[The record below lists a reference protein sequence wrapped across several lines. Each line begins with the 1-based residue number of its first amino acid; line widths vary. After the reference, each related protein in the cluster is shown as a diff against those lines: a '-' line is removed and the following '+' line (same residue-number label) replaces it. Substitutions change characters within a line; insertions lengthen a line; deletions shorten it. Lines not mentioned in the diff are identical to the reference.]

1 MSKKDD
7 EINRQLIFNSGGAN
21 PEDYLTPK
29 QLKRYNE
36 NPERFIDIDVDLA
49 MNEEEEEVVP
59 TYESNRQKLQQSRE
73 RSLDPDR
80 FKSQLE
86 TIKKG
91 VEIVTPDPM
100 NPKEVSE
107 FFTDMVI
114 DASIL
119 GRSANLTDL
128 GVGISAV
135 ISRRLTKN
143 PSLQK
148 IIKESIGVGIEPAQ
162 QLPEDALPSTGLNII
177 KQMQE
182 VFSGRLFGITGG
194 SFPVPKGA
202 AFDENVL
209 KKYVDDAL
217 AYRKARLEEKTVQG
231 FSPKR
236 VDLMKGFGRTVRNKS
251 GQEFILVRKR
261 KVPNP
266 DVREAVENYQLRSL
280 WSVEDQLVKK
290 RGFEF
295 KRTPEVA
302 ELNKLKV
309 ELNKFKDQH
318 GDRYYAALM
327 EQGERAY
334 LEHKVARGQSW
345 FWNRIENPKAGET
358 FGDWVGSTNRNNIE
372 NLRLLFREPFKQIKD
387 TTEMRLAA
395 RQAKIKDDYQKLVI
409 DIEDPL
415 SGDIFKRSNPGNL
428 LIRRAD
434 DGQVVGLI
442 GDFYQELYSEAFKNN
457 YSIKKLRSK
466 GVPKKYRAKP
476 EETLKQYQARIFN
489 EKLDEAFRQ
498 DLTYQQLR
506 EQSLDEMAEFFDT
519 FDEQLGMID
528 TPQWVKNIQ
537 SGRFDDPYGREAV
550 KRNVEDLKAI
560 QAIKEVDNS
569 LSKVLADEKA
579 IQKTMKQYV
588 AFNDME
594 DPNLFEAAQKI
605 LEEFRAKT
613 PVGEQG
619 LIAEIGEEQARSR
632 LMKILFDKYGAK

>member
-1 MSKKDD
+1 
-7 EINRQLIFNSGGAN
+7 
-21 PEDYLTPK
+21 
-29 QLKRYNE
+29 
-36 NPERFIDIDVDLA
+36 
-49 MNEEEEEVVP
+49 MNEEERDLEAELKEEKDRFEAQNQEAYDKEVSGENEIKAA
-59 TYESNRQKLQQSRE
+59 YEKNRE
-73 RSLDPDR
+73 RLKKTREESADPDR
-80 FKSQLE
+80 FQSQLE
-86 TIKKG
+86 TIQKY
-91 VEIVTPDPM
+91 TPDLS

-107 FFTDMVI
+107 FML
-114 DASIL
+114 DAIVDTGII
-119 GRSANLTDL
+119 GRSIGEDL
-128 GVGISAV
+128 PAGIATV
-135 ISRRLTKN
+135 IQRRLAKS
-143 PSLQK
+143 PSLKKNIQ
-148 IIKESIGVGIEPAQ
+148 ESIGLSVDPAQ
-162 QLPEDALPSTGLNII
+162 QLPDDAIPNTGLGII

-194 SFPVPKGA
+194 TFPVPKGA
-202 AFDENVL
+202 AFDDNVL

-266 DVREAVENYQLRSL
+266 DVREATENYQLRSL

-295 KRTPEVA
+295 NRTPEVA

-309 ELNKFKDQH
+309 ELNKFKDQY

-345 FWNRIENPKAGET
+345 FWRRKERDAT
-358 FGDWVGSTNRNNIE
+358 FAPWVDAKNRNDIE
-372 NLRLLFREPFKQIKD
+372 NLRLLFREPYKQIKD
-387 TTEMRLAA
+387 TTEMRLVA
-395 RQAKIKDDYQKLVI
+395 RNNPIKNDLEKLVI

-434 DGQVVGLI
+434 NGQVVGLI
-442 GDFYQELYSEAFKNN
+442 GDFYQELYSEAFKKN
-457 YSIKKLRSK
+457 YSIKRLRADGIPEK
-466 GVPKKYRAKP
+466 FKARP
-476 EETLKQYQARIFN
+476 EETLSDYRDRIFN

-498 DLTYQQLR
+498 GLNYQQLQ
-506 EQSLDEMAEFFDT
+506 EQSLQEMAEFFDT
-519 FDEQLGMID
+519 FDEKLGMID

-537 SGRFDDPYGREAV
+537 SQRFGDPASLDIDDFNR
-550 KRNVEDLKAI
+550 RDLKSI
-560 QAIKEVDNS
+560 QARSEVDNS
-569 LSKVLADEKA
+569 LLKMIEDEEA
-579 IQKTMKQYV
+579 LEKTAGKFGVYT
-588 AFNDME
+588 DME

-605 LEEFRAKT
+605 LENFRAKT
-613 PVGEQG
+613 PKGEQG
-619 LIAEIGEEQARSR
+619 VIGEIGEEQARSR

>member
-1 MSKKDD
+1 
-7 EINRQLIFNSGGAN
+7 
-21 PEDYLTPK
+21 
-29 QLKRYNE
+29 
-36 NPERFIDIDVDLA
+36 
-49 MNEEEEEVVP
+49 MNEEERDLEAELKEEKDRFEQQNQEAYDEV
-59 TYESNRQKLQQSRE
+59 TKGNEELRRRQEAAYEKNRRKLKESRE
-73 RSLDPDR
+73 ESLDPDR
-80 FKSQLE
+80 FESQLE
-86 TIKKG
+86 SLPL
-91 VEIVTPDPM
+91 PDPTNIKDM
-100 NPKEVSE
+100 SE
-107 FFTDMVI
+107 FLTDMAV
-114 DASIL
+114 DAGIL
-119 GRSANLTDL
+119 GRSLGEDL
-128 GVGISAV
+128 PGGIALV
-135 ISRRLTKN
+135 ISRRLAKS
-143 PSLQK
+143 PSLKKNIQ
-148 IIKESIGVGIEPAQ
+148 ESIGLGIDSAQ
-162 QLPEDALPSTGLNII
+162 QLPDDAIPNTGLGII

-194 SFPVPKGA
+194 TFPVPKGA
-202 AFDENVL
+202 AFDDNVL

-266 DVREAVENYQLRSL
+266 DVREATENYQLRSL

-309 ELNKFKDQH
+309 ELNKFKNQH
-318 GDRYYAALM
+318 GDKYYAALM
-327 EQGERAY
+327 DQGERAY

-358 FGDWVGSTNRNNIE
+358 FGDWVEATNRNNIE
-372 NLRLLFREPFKQIKD
+372 NLRLLFREPYKQIKD

-395 RQAKIKDDYQKLVI
+395 RQANIKDDFQKLVI

-442 GDFYQELYSEAFKNN
+442 GDFYQELYSEAFKKN
-457 YSIKKLRSK
+457 YSIKRLRSK

-498 DLTYQQLR
+498 GLNYQQLQ
-506 EQSLDEMAEFFDT
+506 EQSLTEMAEFFDT
-519 FDEQLGMID
+519 FDEKLGMID

-537 SGRFDDPYGREAV
+537 SQRFGDPADLDIDDFSR
-550 KRNVEDLKAI
+550 RDLKAI
-560 QAIKEVDNS
+560 QARKEIDNS
-569 LSKVLADEKA
+569 LLKMVEDEEA
-579 IQKTMKQYV
+579 LEKTAGKFGVYT
-588 AFNDME
+588 DME

-605 LEEFRAKT
+605 LEDFRAKT

-619 LIAEIGEEQARSR
+619 VLGEIGEEQARSR

>member
-1 MSKKDD
+1 
-7 EINRQLIFNSGGAN
+7 
-21 PEDYLTPK
+21 
-29 QLKRYNE
+29 
-36 NPERFIDIDVDLA
+36 
-49 MNEEEEEVVP
+49 MNEEERDLEAELKEEKDRFEAQNQEAYDKEVSGENEIKAA
-59 TYESNRQKLQQSRE
+59 YEKNRE
-73 RSLDPDR
+73 RLKKTREESADPDR
-80 FKSQLE
+80 FQSQLE
-86 TIKKG
+86 TIQKY
-91 VEIVTPDPM
+91 TPDLS

-107 FFTDMVI
+107 FML
-114 DASIL
+114 DAIVDTGII
-119 GRSANLTDL
+119 GRSIGEDL
-128 GVGISAV
+128 PAGIATV
-135 ISRRLTKN
+135 IQRRLAKS
-143 PSLQK
+143 PSLKKNIQ
-148 IIKESIGVGIEPAQ
+148 ESIGLSVDPAQ
-162 QLPEDALPSTGLNII
+162 QLPDDAIPNTGLGII

-194 SFPVPKGA
+194 TFPVPKGA

-266 DVREAVENYQLRSL
+266 DVREATENYQLRSL

-295 KRTPEVA
+295 NRTPEVA

-309 ELNKFKDQH
+309 ELNKFKEQH

-345 FWNRIENPKAGET
+345 FWRRKERDAT
-358 FGDWVGSTNRNNIE
+358 FAPWVDAKNRNDIE
-372 NLRLLFREPFKQIKD
+372 NLRLLFREPYKQIKD
-387 TTEMRLAA
+387 TTEMRLVA
-395 RQAKIKDDYQKLVI
+395 RNNPIKNDLEKLVI

-434 DGQVVGLI
+434 NGQVVGLI
-442 GDFYQELYSEAFKNN
+442 GDFYQELYSEAFKKN
-457 YSIKKLRSK
+457 YSIKRLRADGIPEK
-466 GVPKKYRAKP
+466 FKARP
-476 EETLKQYQARIFN
+476 EETLSDYRDRIFN

-498 DLTYQQLR
+498 GLNYQQLQ
-506 EQSLDEMAEFFDT
+506 EQSLQEMAEFFDT
-519 FDEQLGMID
+519 FDEKLGMID

-537 SGRFDDPYGREAV
+537 NQRFGDPASLDIDDFNR
-550 KRNVEDLKAI
+550 RDLKSI
-560 QAIKEVDNS
+560 QARSEVDNS
-569 LSKVLADEKA
+569 LLKMIEDEEA
-579 IQKTMKQYV
+579 LEKTAGKFGVYT
-588 AFNDME
+588 DME

-605 LEEFRAKT
+605 LENFRAKT
-613 PVGEQG
+613 RKGEQG
-619 LIAEIGEEQARSR
+619 IIGEIGEEQARSR

>member
-1 MSKKDD
+1 
-7 EINRQLIFNSGGAN
+7 
-21 PEDYLTPK
+21 
-29 QLKRYNE
+29 
-36 NPERFIDIDVDLA
+36 
-49 MNEEEEEVVP
+49 MNEEERDLEAELKEEKERFEAQNQEAFDKEVSGENEIKAA
-59 TYESNRQKLQQSRE
+59 YEKNREKLKKTRE
-73 RSLDPDR
+73 ESTDPDR
-80 FKSQLE
+80 FQSQLE
-86 TIKKG
+86 TIKK
-91 VEIVTPDPM
+91 ITPDLSD
-100 NPKEVSE
+100 PKEASE
-107 FFTDMVI
+107 FFTDMII
-114 DASIL
+114 DTGII
-119 GRSANLTDL
+119 GRSLGEDL
-128 GVGISAV
+128 PTGIATV
-135 ISRRLTKN
+135 IQRRLTKN

-148 IIKESIGVGIEPAQ
+148 IIKESTGLSVDPAQ
-162 QLPEDALPSTGLNII
+162 QLPDDAIPNTGLGII

-194 SFPVPKGA
+194 TFPVPKGA

-217 AYRKARLEEKTVQG
+217 AYRTARLEEKTVQG

-266 DVREAVENYQLRSL
+266 DVREATENYQLRSL

-309 ELNKFKDQH
+309 ELNKFKNQH

-358 FGDWVGSTNRNNIE
+358 FGNWVKATNRNNIE

-395 RQAKIKDDYQKLVI
+395 RQANIKDDFQKLVI

-457 YSIKKLRSK
+457 YSIKKLRAAGIPERYK
-466 GVPKKYRAKP
+466 ARP

-489 EKLDEAFRQ
+489 EKLDQAFQQR
-498 DLTYQQLR
+498 LTHQQLR

-537 SGRFDDPYGREAV
+537 RGRFDDPVGREAV
-550 KRNVEDLKAI
+550 KRNVEDLRAI
-560 QAIKEVDNS
+560 QATKEIDNS
-569 LSKVLADEKA
+569 LLKMLEDEEA
-579 IQKTMKQYV
+579 IEKTINQF
-588 AFNDME
+588 ARFTDME

-605 LEEFRAKT
+605 LEDFRAKT

-632 LMKILFDKYGAK
+632 LMKILFDKHGAK

>member
-1 MSKKDD
+1 
-7 EINRQLIFNSGGAN
+7 
-21 PEDYLTPK
+21 
-29 QLKRYNE
+29 
-36 NPERFIDIDVDLA
+36 
-49 MNEEEEEVVP
+49 MNEEERDLEAELKEEKDRFEAQNQEAFDKEVSGENEIKAA
-59 TYESNRQKLQQSRE
+59 YEKNREKLKKTRE
-73 RSLDPDR
+73 ESADPDR
-80 FKSQLE
+80 FQSQLE
-86 TIKKG
+86 TIQKY
-91 VEIVTPDPM
+91 TPDLSD
-100 NPKEVSE
+100 PKEVSE
-107 FFTDMVI
+107 FLTDMVV
-114 DASIL
+114 DAGIL
-119 GRSANLTDL
+119 GRTLGEDL
-128 GVGISAV
+128 PGGIALV
-135 ISRRLTKN
+135 ISRRLAKS
-143 PSLQK
+143 PSLKKNIQ
-148 IIKESIGVGIEPAQ
+148 ESIGLGIDSAQ
-162 QLPEDALPSTGLNII
+162 QLPDDAIPNTGLGII

-194 SFPVPKGA
+194 TFPVPKGA

-217 AYRKARLEEKTVQG
+217 AYRQARLEEKTVQG

-251 GQEFILVRKR
+251 GQEFILVRRR

-295 KRTPEVA
+295 NRTPEVA

-345 FWNRIENPKAGET
+345 FWNRIENKKAGET
-358 FGDWVGSTNRNNIE
+358 FGNWVEATNRNNIE
-372 NLRLLFREPFKQIKD
+372 NLRLLFREPYKQIKD

-395 RQAKIKDDYQKLVI
+395 RQAGIKDDFQKLVI

-442 GDFYQELYSEAFKNN
+442 GDFYQELYSEAFKKN
-457 YSIKKLRSK
+457 YSIKRLRSK

-498 DLTYQQLR
+498 GLTYEQLR

-519 FDEQLGMID
+519 FDEKLGMID
-528 TPQWVKNIQ
+528 TPNWVKNVQ
-537 SGRFDDPYGREAV
+537 NQRFGDPASLDIDDFNRRSLRAEQVGT
-550 KRNVEDLKAI
+550 
-560 QAIKEVDNS
+560 EVDNS
-569 LSKVLADEKA
+569 LLKMIEDEEA
-579 IQKTMKQYV
+579 LEKTAGKFARYT
-588 AFNDME
+588 DME
-594 DPNLFEAAQKI
+594 DPNLFEDAQQI
-605 LEEFRAKT
+605 LQNFRAKT
-613 PVGEQG
+613 SAGEQL
-619 LIAEIGEEQARSR
+619 LIIEELGEEQARSR
-632 LMKILFDKYGAK
+632 LMEILFQKYGAK

>member
-162 QLPEDALPSTGLNII
+162 QLPDDAVPNGLNII

-266 DVREAVENYQLRSL
+266 NVREAVENYQLRSL

-345 FWNRIENPKAGET
+345 FWRRKERDASFAP
-358 FGDWVGSTNRNNIE
+358 WVEATNRNNIE
-372 NLRLLFREPFKQIKD
+372 NLRLLFREPYKQIKD
-387 TTEMRLAA
+387 TTEMRLVA
-395 RQAKIKDDYQKLVI
+395 RNNPIKNDLEKLVI

-434 DGQVVGLI
+434 NGQVVGLI
-442 GDFYQELYSEAFKNN
+442 GDFYQELYSEAFKKN
-457 YSIKKLRSK
+457 YSLKRLRTD
-466 GVPKKYRAKP
+466 GIPERYRARP
-476 EETLKQYQARIFN
+476 EETLSDYRDRIFN

-498 DLTYQQLR
+498 GLNYQQLQ
-506 EQSLDEMAEFFDT
+506 EQSLTEMAEFFDT
-519 FDEQLGMID
+519 FDEKLGMID

-537 SGRFDDPYGREAV
+537 SQRFGDPAGLDIDDFSR
-550 KRNVEDLKAI
+550 RDLKAI
-560 QAIKEVDNS
+560 QARKEVDNS
-569 LSKVLADEKA
+569 LLKMVEDVEVSEKTA
-579 IQKTMKQYV
+579 GKFGAYT
-588 AFNDME
+588 DME

-605 LEEFRAKT
+605 LENFRAKT
-613 PVGEQG
+613 RKGEQG
-619 LIAEIGEEQARSR
+619 IIGEIGEEQARSR
-632 LMKILFDKYGAK
+632 LMKILFDKYGAI

>member
-1 MSKKDD
+1 
-7 EINRQLIFNSGGAN
+7 
-21 PEDYLTPK
+21 
-29 QLKRYNE
+29 
-36 NPERFIDIDVDLA
+36 
-49 MNEEEEEVVP
+49 MNEEERDLEAELKEEKERFEAQNQEAFDKEVSGENEIKAA
-59 TYESNRQKLQQSRE
+59 YEKNREKLKKTRE
-73 RSLDPDR
+73 ESADPDR
-80 FKSQLE
+80 FQSQLE
-86 TIKKG
+86 TIKK
-91 VEIVTPDPM
+91 ITPDLSD
-100 NPKEVSE
+100 PKEASE
-107 FFTDMVI
+107 FFTDMII
-114 DASIL
+114 DTGII
-119 GRSANLTDL
+119 GRSLGEDL
-128 GVGISAV
+128 PTGIATV
-135 ISRRLTKN
+135 IQRRLTKN

-148 IIKESIGVGIEPAQ
+148 IIKESTGLSVDPAQ
-162 QLPEDALPSTGLNII
+162 QLPDDAIPNTGLGII

-194 SFPVPKGA
+194 TFPVPKGA

-217 AYRKARLEEKTVQG
+217 AYRTARLEEKTVQG

-266 DVREAVENYQLRSL
+266 DVREATENYQLRSL

-309 ELNKFKDQH
+309 ELNKFKNQH

-358 FGDWVGSTNRNNIE
+358 FGNWVKATNRNNIE

-395 RQAKIKDDYQKLVI
+395 RQANIKDDFQKLVI

-457 YSIKKLRSK
+457 YSIKKLRAAGIPERYK
-466 GVPKKYRAKP
+466 ARP

-489 EKLDEAFRQ
+489 EKLDQAFQQR
-498 DLTYQQLR
+498 LTHQQLR

-537 SGRFDDPYGREAV
+537 RGRFDDPVGREAV
-550 KRNVEDLKAI
+550 KRNVEDLRAI
-560 QAIKEVDNS
+560 QATKEIDNS
-569 LSKVLADEKA
+569 LLKMLEDEEA
-579 IQKTMKQYV
+579 IEKTINQF
-588 AFNDME
+588 ARFTDME

-605 LEEFRAKT
+605 LEDFRAKT

-632 LMKILFDKYGAK
+632 LMKILFDKHGAK

>member
-1 MSKKDD
+1 
-7 EINRQLIFNSGGAN
+7 
-21 PEDYLTPK
+21 
-29 QLKRYNE
+29 
-36 NPERFIDIDVDLA
+36 
-49 MNEEEEEVVP
+49 MNEEERDLEAELKEEKDRFEAQNQEAFDKEVSGENEIKAA
-59 TYESNRQKLQQSRE
+59 YEKNREKLKKTRE
-73 RSLDPDR
+73 ESADPDR
-80 FKSQLE
+80 FQSQLE
-86 TIKKG
+86 TIKK
-91 VEIVTPDPM
+91 ITPDLSD
-100 NPKEVSE
+100 PKEASE
-107 FFTDMVI
+107 FFTDMII
-114 DASIL
+114 DTGII
-119 GRSANLTDL
+119 GRSLGEDL
-128 GVGISAV
+128 PTGIATV
-135 ISRRLTKN
+135 IQRRLTKN

-148 IIKESIGVGIEPAQ
+148 IIKESTGLSVDPAQ
-162 QLPEDALPSTGLNII
+162 QLPDDAIPNTGLGII

-194 SFPVPKGA
+194 TFPVPKGA

-217 AYRKARLEEKTVQG
+217 AYRTARLEEKTVQG

-266 DVREAVENYQLRSL
+266 DVREATENYQLRSL

-309 ELNKFKDQH
+309 ELNKFKNQH

-358 FGDWVGSTNRNNIE
+358 FGNWVKATNRNNIE

-395 RQAKIKDDYQKLVI
+395 RQANIKDDFQKLVI

-457 YSIKKLRSK
+457 YSIKKLRAAGIPERYK
-466 GVPKKYRAKP
+466 ARP

-489 EKLDEAFRQ
+489 EKLDQAFQQR
-498 DLTYQQLR
+498 LTHQQLR

-537 SGRFDDPYGREAV
+537 RGRFDDPVGREAV
-550 KRNVEDLKAI
+550 KRNVEDLRAI
-560 QAIKEVDNS
+560 QATKEIDNS
-569 LSKVLADEKA
+569 LLKMLEDEEA
-579 IQKTMKQYV
+579 IEKTINQF
-588 AFNDME
+588 ARFTDME

-605 LEEFRAKT
+605 LEDFRAKT

-632 LMKILFDKYGAK
+632 LMKILFDKHGAK

>member
-1 MSKKDD
+1 
-7 EINRQLIFNSGGAN
+7 
-21 PEDYLTPK
+21 
-29 QLKRYNE
+29 
-36 NPERFIDIDVDLA
+36 
-49 MNEEEEEVVP
+49 MNEEERDLEAELKEEKDRFEAQNQEAFDKEVSGENEIKAA
-59 TYESNRQKLQQSRE
+59 YEKNREKLKKTRE
-73 RSLDPDR
+73 ESADPDR
-80 FKSQLE
+80 FQSQLE
-86 TIKKG
+86 TIQKY
-91 VEIVTPDPM
+91 TPDLSD
-100 NPKEVSE
+100 PKEVSE
-107 FFTDMVI
+107 FLTDMVV
-114 DASIL
+114 DAGIL
-119 GRSANLTDL
+119 GRTLGEDL
-128 GVGISAV
+128 PGGIALV
-135 ISRRLTKN
+135 ISRRLAKS
-143 PSLQK
+143 PSLKKNIQ
-148 IIKESIGVGIEPAQ
+148 ESIGLGIDSAQ
-162 QLPEDALPSTGLNII
+162 QLPDDAIPNTGLGII

-194 SFPVPKGA
+194 TFPVPKGA

-217 AYRKARLEEKTVQG
+217 AYRQARLEEKTVQG

-251 GQEFILVRKR
+251 GQEFILVRRK

-266 DVREAVENYQLRSL
+266 
-280 WSVEDQLVKK
+280 DQLVKK

-295 KRTPEVA
+295 NRTPEVA

-345 FWNRIENPKAGET
+345 FWNRIENKKAGET
-358 FGDWVGSTNRNNIE
+358 FGNWVEATNRNNIE
-372 NLRLLFREPFKQIKD
+372 NLRLLFREPYKQIKD

-395 RQAKIKDDYQKLVI
+395 RQAGIKDDFQKLVI

-442 GDFYQELYSEAFKNN
+442 GDFYQELYSEAFKKN
-457 YSIKKLRSK
+457 YSIKRLRSK

-498 DLTYQQLR
+498 GLTYEQLR

-519 FDEQLGMID
+519 FDEKLGMID
-528 TPQWVKNIQ
+528 TPNWVKNVQ
-537 SGRFDDPYGREAV
+537 NQRFGDPASLDIDDFNRRSLRAEQVGT
-550 KRNVEDLKAI
+550 
-560 QAIKEVDNS
+560 EVDNS
-569 LSKVLADEKA
+569 LLKMIEDEEA
-579 IQKTMKQYV
+579 LEKTAGKFARYT
-588 AFNDME
+588 DME
-594 DPNLFEAAQKI
+594 DPNLFEDAQQI
-605 LEEFRAKT
+605 LQNFRAKT
-613 PVGEQG
+613 SAGEQL
-619 LIAEIGEEQARSR
+619 LIIEELGEEQARSR
-632 LMKILFDKYGAK
+632 LMEILFQKYGAK

>member
-1 MSKKDD
+1 
-7 EINRQLIFNSGGAN
+7 
-21 PEDYLTPK
+21 
-29 QLKRYNE
+29 
-36 NPERFIDIDVDLA
+36 
-49 MNEEEEEVVP
+49 MNEEERDLEQELKEEKDRFEAQNQEAFDKEVSGENEVKRA
-59 TYESNRQKLQQSRE
+59 YEKNRKRLKETRE
-73 RSLDPDR
+73 ESADPDR
-80 FKSQLE
+80 FQSQLE
-86 TIKKG
+86 TIQKY
-91 VEIVTPDPM
+91 TPDLA
-100 NPKEVSE
+100 NPREVTE
-107 FFTDMVI
+107 FFSDLAI
-114 DASIL
+114 DAGIL
-119 GRSANLTDL
+119 GRTLNPSDL
-128 GVGISAV
+128 PGGIALV
-135 ISRRLTKN
+135 ISRRLAKS
-143 PSLQK
+143 PSLRKNIQDT
-148 IIKESIGVGIEPAQ
+148 IGIGIDSAQ
-162 QLPEDALPSTGLNII
+162 QLPDDAIPNTGLGII

-194 SFPVPKGA
+194 TFPVPKGA

-266 DVREAVENYQLRSL
+266 DVREATENYQLRSL

-295 KRTPEVA
+295 NRTPEVA

-309 ELNKFKDQH
+309 ELNKFKEQH

-345 FWNRIENPKAGET
+345 FWRRKERDAT
-358 FGDWVGSTNRNNIE
+358 FAPWVDAKNRNDIE
-372 NLRLLFREPFKQIKD
+372 NLRLLFREPYKQIKD
-387 TTEMRLAA
+387 TTEMRLVA
-395 RQAKIKDDYQKLVI
+395 RNNPIKNDLEKLVI

-434 DGQVVGLI
+434 NGQVVGLI
-442 GDFYQELYSEAFKNN
+442 GDFYQELYSEAFKKN
-457 YSIKKLRSK
+457 YSIKRLRADGIPEK
-466 GVPKKYRAKP
+466 FKARP
-476 EETLKQYQARIFN
+476 EETLSDYRDRIFN
-489 EKLDEAFRQ
+489 EKLDEAFSQ
-498 DLTYQQLR
+498 GLNYQQLQ
-506 EQSLDEMAEFFDT
+506 EQSLQEMAEFFDT
-519 FDEQLGMID
+519 FDEKLGMID

-537 SGRFDDPYGREAV
+537 SQRFGDPASLDIDDFNR
-550 KRNVEDLKAI
+550 RDLKSI
-560 QAIKEVDNS
+560 QARSEVDNS
-569 LSKVLADEKA
+569 LLKMIEDEEA
-579 IQKTMKQYV
+579 LEKTAGKFGVYT
-588 AFNDME
+588 DME

-605 LEEFRAKT
+605 LEDFRAKT
-613 PVGEQG
+613 PKGEQG
-619 LIAEIGEEQARSR
+619 VIGEIGEEQARSR

>member
-1 MSKKDD
+1 
-7 EINRQLIFNSGGAN
+7 
-21 PEDYLTPK
+21 
-29 QLKRYNE
+29 
-36 NPERFIDIDVDLA
+36 
-49 MNEEEEEVVP
+49 MNEEERDLEAELKEEKDRFEAQNQEAYDKEVSGENEIKAA
-59 TYESNRQKLQQSRE
+59 YEKNRE
-73 RSLDPDR
+73 RLKKTREESADPDR
-80 FKSQLE
+80 FQSQLE
-86 TIKKG
+86 TIQKY
-91 VEIVTPDPM
+91 TPDLS

-107 FFTDMVI
+107 FML
-114 DASIL
+114 DAIVDTGII
-119 GRSANLTDL
+119 GRSIGEDL
-128 GVGISAV
+128 PAGIATV
-135 ISRRLTKN
+135 IQRRLAKS
-143 PSLQK
+143 PSLKKNIQ
-148 IIKESIGVGIEPAQ
+148 ESIGLSVDPAQ
-162 QLPEDALPSTGLNII
+162 QLPDDAIPNTGLGII

-194 SFPVPKGA
+194 TFPVPKGA
-202 AFDENVL
+202 AFDDNVL

-266 DVREAVENYQLRSL
+266 DVREATENYQLRSL

-295 KRTPEVA
+295 NRTPEVA

-309 ELNKFKDQH
+309 ELNKFKEQH

-345 FWNRIENPKAGET
+345 FWRRKERDAT
-358 FGDWVGSTNRNNIE
+358 FAPWVDAKNRNDIE
-372 NLRLLFREPFKQIKD
+372 NLRLLFREPYKQIKD
-387 TTEMRLAA
+387 TTEMRLVA
-395 RQAKIKDDYQKLVI
+395 RNNPIKNDLEKLVI

-434 DGQVVGLI
+434 NGQVVGLI
-442 GDFYQELYSEAFKNN
+442 GDFYQELYSEAFKKN
-457 YSIKKLRSK
+457 YSIKRLRADGIPEK
-466 GVPKKYRAKP
+466 FKARP
-476 EETLKQYQARIFN
+476 EETLSDYRDRIFN

-498 DLTYQQLR
+498 GLNYQQLQ
-506 EQSLDEMAEFFDT
+506 EQSLQEMAEFFDT
-519 FDEQLGMID
+519 FDEKLGMID
-528 TPQWVKNIQ
+528 TPQWAKNIQ
-537 SGRFDDPYGREAV
+537 NQRFGDPASLDIDDFNR
-550 KRNVEDLKAI
+550 RDLKSI
-560 QAIKEVDNS
+560 QARSEVDNS
-569 LSKVLADEKA
+569 LLKMIEDEEA
-579 IQKTMKQYV
+579 LEKTAGKFGVYT
-588 AFNDME
+588 DME

-605 LEEFRAKT
+605 LENFRAKT
-613 PVGEQG
+613 RKGEQG
-619 LIAEIGEEQARSR
+619 IIGEIGEEQARSR

>member
-1 MSKKDD
+1 
-7 EINRQLIFNSGGAN
+7 
-21 PEDYLTPK
+21 
-29 QLKRYNE
+29 
-36 NPERFIDIDVDLA
+36 
-49 MNEEEEEVVP
+49 MNEEERDLEAELKEEKDRFEAQNQEAYDKEVSGENEIKAA
-59 TYESNRQKLQQSRE
+59 YEKNREKLKKTRE
-73 RSLDPDR
+73 ESADPDR
-80 FKSQLE
+80 FQSQLE
-86 TIKKG
+86 TIKK
-91 VEIVTPDPM
+91 ITPDLSD
-100 NPKEVSE
+100 PKEASE
-107 FFTDMVI
+107 FFTDMII
-114 DASIL
+114 DTGII
-119 GRSANLTDL
+119 GRSLGEDL
-128 GVGISAV
+128 PTGIATV
-135 ISRRLTKN
+135 IQRRLTKN

-148 IIKESIGVGIEPAQ
+148 IIKESTGLSVDPAQ
-162 QLPEDALPSTGLNII
+162 QLPDDAIPNTGLGII

-194 SFPVPKGA
+194 TFPVPKGA

-217 AYRKARLEEKTVQG
+217 AYRTARLEEKTVQG

-266 DVREAVENYQLRSL
+266 DVREATENYQLRSL

-309 ELNKFKDQH
+309 ELNKFKNQH

-358 FGDWVGSTNRNNIE
+358 FGNWVKATNRNNIE

-395 RQAKIKDDYQKLVI
+395 RQANIKDDFQKLVI

-457 YSIKKLRSK
+457 YSIKKLRAAGIPERYK
-466 GVPKKYRAKP
+466 ARP

-489 EKLDEAFRQ
+489 EKLDQAFQQR
-498 DLTYQQLR
+498 LTHQQLR

-537 SGRFDDPYGREAV
+537 RGRFDDPVGREAV
-550 KRNVEDLKAI
+550 KRNVEDLRAI
-560 QAIKEVDNS
+560 QATKEIDNS
-569 LSKVLADEKA
+569 LLKMLEDEEA
-579 IQKTMKQYV
+579 IEKTINQF
-588 AFNDME
+588 ARFTDME

-605 LEEFRAKT
+605 LEDFRAKT

-632 LMKILFDKYGAK
+632 LMKILFDKHGAK

>member
-1 MSKKDD
+1 
-7 EINRQLIFNSGGAN
+7 
-21 PEDYLTPK
+21 
-29 QLKRYNE
+29 
-36 NPERFIDIDVDLA
+36 
-49 MNEEEEEVVP
+49 MNEEERDLEQELKEEKDRFEAQNQEAFDKEVSGENEIKAA
-59 TYESNRQKLQQSRE
+59 YEKNRE
-73 RSLDPDR
+73 RVKKTREESADPDR
-80 FKSQLE
+80 FQSQLE
-86 TIKKG
+86 TIQKY
-91 VEIVTPDPM
+91 TPDLA
-100 NPKEVSE
+100 NPREVTE
-107 FFTDMVI
+107 FFSDLAI
-114 DASIL
+114 DAGIL
-119 GRSANLTDL
+119 GRTLNPSDL
-128 GVGISAV
+128 PGGIALV
-135 ISRRLTKN
+135 ISRRLAKS
-143 PSLQK
+143 PSLRKNIQDT
-148 IIKESIGVGIEPAQ
+148 IGIGIDSAQ
-162 QLPEDALPSTGLNII
+162 QLPDDAIPNTGLGII

-194 SFPVPKGA
+194 TFPVPKGA

-266 DVREAVENYQLRSL
+266 DVREATENYQLRSL

-295 KRTPEVA
+295 NRTPEVA

-309 ELNKFKDQH
+309 ELNKFKDQY

-327 EQGERAY
+327 ESGERAY

-345 FWNRIENPKAGET
+345 FWRRKERDAT
-358 FGDWVGSTNRNNIE
+358 FAPWVDAKNRNDIE
-372 NLRLLFREPFKQIKD
+372 NLRLLFREPYKQIKD
-387 TTEMRLAA
+387 TTEMRLVA
-395 RQAKIKDDYQKLVI
+395 RNNPIKNDLEKLVI

-434 DGQVVGLI
+434 NGQVVGLI
-442 GDFYQELYSEAFKNN
+442 GDFYQELYSEAFKKN
-457 YSIKKLRSK
+457 YSIKRLRADGIPEK
-466 GVPKKYRAKP
+466 FKARP
-476 EETLKQYQARIFN
+476 EETLSDYRDRIFN

-498 DLTYQQLR
+498 GLNYQQLQ
-506 EQSLDEMAEFFDT
+506 EQSLQEMAEFFDT
-519 FDEQLGMID
+519 FDEKLGMID

-537 SGRFDDPYGREAV
+537 SQRFGDPASLDIDDFNR
-550 KRNVEDLKAI
+550 RDLKSI
-560 QAIKEVDNS
+560 QARSEVDNS
-569 LSKVLADEKA
+569 LLKMIEDEEA
-579 IQKTMKQYV
+579 LEKTAGKFGVYT
-588 AFNDME
+588 DME

-605 LEEFRAKT
+605 LENFRAKT
-613 PVGEQG
+613 RKGEQG
-619 LIAEIGEEQARSR
+619 IIGEIGEEQARSR

>member
-1 MSKKDD
+1 
-7 EINRQLIFNSGGAN
+7 
-21 PEDYLTPK
+21 
-29 QLKRYNE
+29 
-36 NPERFIDIDVDLA
+36 
-49 MNEEEEEVVP
+49 MNEEERDLEAELKEEKDRFEQQNQEAYDEV
-59 TYESNRQKLQQSRE
+59 TKGNEELRRRQEAAYEKNRRKLKESRE
-73 RSLDPDR
+73 ESLDPDR
-80 FKSQLE
+80 FESQLE
-86 TIKKG
+86 SLPL
-91 VEIVTPDPM
+91 PDPTNIKDM
-100 NPKEVSE
+100 SE
-107 FFTDMVI
+107 FLTDMAV
-114 DASIL
+114 DAGIL
-119 GRSANLTDL
+119 GRSLGEDL
-128 GVGISAV
+128 PGGIALV
-135 ISRRLTKN
+135 ISRRLAKS
-143 PSLQK
+143 PSLKKNIQ
-148 IIKESIGVGIEPAQ
+148 ESIGLGIDSAQ
-162 QLPEDALPSTGLNII
+162 QLPDDAIPNTGLGII

-194 SFPVPKGA
+194 TFPVPKGA
-202 AFDENVL
+202 AFDDNVL

-266 DVREAVENYQLRSL
+266 DVREATENYQLRSL

-309 ELNKFKDQH
+309 ELNKFKNQH
-318 GDRYYAALM
+318 GDKYYAALM
-327 EQGERAY
+327 DQGERAY

-358 FGDWVGSTNRNNIE
+358 FGDWVEATNRNNIE
-372 NLRLLFREPFKQIKD
+372 NLRLLFREPYKQIKD

-395 RQAKIKDDYQKLVI
+395 RQANIKDDFQKLVI

-442 GDFYQELYSEAFKNN
+442 GDFYQELYSEAFKKN
-457 YSIKKLRSK
+457 YSIKRLRSK

-498 DLTYQQLR
+498 GLNYQQLQ
-506 EQSLDEMAEFFDT
+506 EQSLTEMAEFFDT
-519 FDEQLGMID
+519 FDEKLGMID

-537 SGRFDDPYGREAV
+537 SQRFGDPADLDIDDFSR
-550 KRNVEDLKAI
+550 RDLKAI
-560 QAIKEVDNS
+560 QARKEIDNS
-569 LSKVLADEKA
+569 LLKMVEDEEA
-579 IQKTMKQYV
+579 LEKTAGKFGVYT
-588 AFNDME
+588 DME

-605 LEEFRAKT
+605 LEDFRAKT
-613 PVGEQG
+613 PKGEQG
-619 LIAEIGEEQARSR
+619 VIGEIGEEQARSR

>member
-1 MSKKDD
+1 
-7 EINRQLIFNSGGAN
+7 
-21 PEDYLTPK
+21 
-29 QLKRYNE
+29 
-36 NPERFIDIDVDLA
+36 
-49 MNEEEEEVVP
+49 MNEEERDLEAELKEEKDRFEAQNQEAYDKEVSGENEIKAA
-59 TYESNRQKLQQSRE
+59 YEKNRKRLKKTRE
-73 RSLDPDR
+73 ESADPDR
-80 FKSQLE
+80 FQSQLE
-86 TIKKG
+86 TIQKY
-91 VEIVTPDPM
+91 TPDLS
-100 NPKEVSE
+100 NPREVSE
-107 FFTDMVI
+107 FML
-114 DASIL
+114 DAIVDTGII
-119 GRSANLTDL
+119 GRSIGEDL
-128 GVGISAV
+128 PAGIATV
-135 ISRRLTKN
+135 IQRRLAKS
-143 PSLQK
+143 PSLKKNIQ
-148 IIKESIGVGIEPAQ
+148 ESIGLSVDPAQ
-162 QLPEDALPSTGLNII
+162 QLPDDAIPNTGLGII

-194 SFPVPKGA
+194 TFPVPKGA

-295 KRTPEVA
+295 NRTPEVA

-309 ELNKFKDQH
+309 ELNKFKDQY

-345 FWNRIENPKAGET
+345 FWRRKERDAT
-358 FGDWVGSTNRNNIE
+358 FAPWVDAKNRNDIE
-372 NLRLLFREPFKQIKD
+372 NLRLLFREPYKQIKD
-387 TTEMRLAA
+387 TTEMRLVA
-395 RQAKIKDDYQKLVI
+395 RNNPIKNDLEKLVI

-434 DGQVVGLI
+434 NGQVVGLI
-442 GDFYQELYSEAFKNN
+442 GDFYQELYSEAFKKN
-457 YSIKKLRSK
+457 YSIKRLRADGIPEK
-466 GVPKKYRAKP
+466 FKARP
-476 EETLKQYQARIFN
+476 EETLSDYRDRIFN

-498 DLTYQQLR
+498 GLNYQQLQ
-506 EQSLDEMAEFFDT
+506 EQSLQEMAEFFDT
-519 FDEQLGMID
+519 FDEKLGMID

-537 SGRFDDPYGREAV
+537 SQRFGDPASLDIDDFNR
-550 KRNVEDLKAI
+550 RDLKSI
-560 QAIKEVDNS
+560 QARSEVDNS
-569 LSKVLADEKA
+569 LLKMIEDEEA
-579 IQKTMKQYV
+579 LEKTAGKFGVYT
-588 AFNDME
+588 DME

-605 LEEFRAKT
+605 LEDFRAKT
-613 PVGEQG
+613 PKGEQG
-619 LIAEIGEEQARSR
+619 VIGEIGEEQARSR

>member
-1 MSKKDD
+1 
-7 EINRQLIFNSGGAN
+7 
-21 PEDYLTPK
+21 
-29 QLKRYNE
+29 
-36 NPERFIDIDVDLA
+36 
-49 MNEEEEEVVP
+49 MNEEERDLEAELKEEKDRFEAQNQEAYDKEVSGENEIKAA
-59 TYESNRQKLQQSRE
+59 YEKNRKRLKKTRE
-73 RSLDPDR
+73 ESADPDR
-80 FKSQLE
+80 FQSQLE
-86 TIKKG
+86 TIQKY
-91 VEIVTPDPM
+91 TPDLS

-107 FFTDMVI
+107 FML
-114 DASIL
+114 DAIVDTGII
-119 GRSANLTDL
+119 GRSIGEDL
-128 GVGISAV
+128 PAGIATV
-135 ISRRLTKN
+135 IQRRLAKS
-143 PSLQK
+143 PSLKKNIQ
-148 IIKESIGVGIEPAQ
+148 ESIGLSVDPAQ
-162 QLPEDALPSTGLNII
+162 QLPDDAIPNTGLGII

-194 SFPVPKGA
+194 TFPVPKGA

-251 GQEFILVRKR
+251 GQEFILVRKK

-266 DVREAVENYQLRSL
+266 DVREATENYQLRSL

-295 KRTPEVA
+295 NRTPEVA

-318 GDRYYAALM
+318 GDKYYAALM

-345 FWNRIENPKAGET
+345 FWRRKERDANFAP
-358 FGDWVGSTNRNNIE
+358 WVNAKNRNDIE
-372 NLRLLFREPFKQIKD
+372 NLRLLFREPYKKIKD
-387 TTEMRLAA
+387 TTEIRLAA
-395 RQAKIKDDYQKLVI
+395 RQANIKDDFQKLVI

-434 DGQVVGLI
+434 NGQVVGLI
-442 GDFYQELYSEAFKNN
+442 GDFYQELYSEAFKKN
-457 YSIKKLRSK
+457 YNIKKLRAAGIPERYK
-466 GVPKKYRAKP
+466 AKP

-489 EKLDEAFRQ
+489 EKLDQAFQ
-498 DLTYQQLR
+498 QGLTYQQLK

-537 SGRFDDPYGREAV
+537 RGRFDDPVGQEAV
-550 KRNVEDLKAI
+550 RRNVEDLKAI
-560 QAIKEVDNS
+560 QARKEIDNS
-569 LSKVLADEKA
+569 LLKMVEDVEVSEKTA
-579 IQKTMKQYV
+579 GKFGVYT
-588 AFNDME
+588 DME

-605 LEEFRAKT
+605 LEDFRAKT

-619 LIAEIGEEQARSR
+619 VLGEIGEEQARSR
-632 LMKILFDKYGAK
+632 LMKILFNKYGAK